1 MKLSIYFNF
10 PDTAPETP
18 PQRSNGREFGE
29 GEEDFPPP
37 PHFLEPTTPRENF
50 LM

>member
-10 PDTAPETP
+10 PDTAPQTP
-18 PQRSNGREFGE
+18 TQRSNGREFDE